1 MNTVNL
7 IGRTTRDIELKYTQS
22 GTAVC
27 KFSIAIG
34 KKYVKDDEKVEEVS
48 YIEVECWA
56 KNAENVARYVSKGNR
71 VAVVGSLK
79 QSRWEQDGVK
89 RSKLYVVAQ
98 NVEFLETKP
107 KSNEAEN
114 SAPDNNN
121 NGWAE

>member
-1 MNTVNL
+1 MNSVNL

>member
-1 MNTVNL
+1 
-7 IGRTTRDIELKYTQS
+7 
-22 GTAVC
+22 
-27 KFSIAIG
+27 
-34 KKYVKDDEKVEEVS
+34 
-48 YIEVECWA
+48 
-56 KNAENVARYVSKGNR
+56 
-71 VAVVGSLK
+71 VGSLK